1 MNIRV
6 SDIAGYLNT
15 TFEGDDILITGISS
29 IFNIKSNTL
38 CFVKNKQ
45 NVYCNKP
52 FLLLAPKGYK
62 NSANNSI
69 ILVDN
74 PRLSYAKVVSN
85 FLAEKEEVEDHKTA
99 MIHSTATIGKGSCI
113 GVYSSIG
120 KNVKIGNNTI
130 IKNNVHIICDKPLTS
145 KVEDAVALEK
155 LVHKN
160 KIVFALTHNYSGYPM
175 LREAKKLVEKNKI
188 GKIKVINV
196 EYPQGYTVAVKKKD
210 EKNILKW
217 RLDKNMCGPSMIL
230 AEIGTHAYHLM
241 RYVTGLEVKEV
252 SAEVNSLSDEISVDD
267 NAFMIVRMNNKA
279 RGSIWVSSAATGG
292 ENGLKIRA
300 YGTKGAVEWLQDEPN
315 ILKFTELNSSTQ
327 IITRA
332 SDAVSDLSI
341 QSSRVA
347 AGHPEGFFE
356 AFANIYTEFAD
367 SIQANLKKNKK
378 KLVHPSVNDG
388 VMGIKF
394 IFAAKKSSNL
404 NSKWIKI

>member
-1 MNIRV
+1 MKKKAK
-6 SDIAGYLNT
+6 IAFGKLDLLRNDQLN
-15 TFEGDDILITGISS
+15 
-29 IFNIKSNTL
+29 N
-38 CFVKNKQ
+38 KNKI
-45 NVYCNKP
+45 NIGFVGGGPNSFIGYTHR
-52 FLLLAPKGYK
+52 LAARFDNRFEFVAGVFSKDKKKSTQFGMSLGLDPNRCYSDYK
-62 NSANNSI
+62 I
-69 ILVDN
+69 M
-74 PRLSYAKVVSN
+74 AK
-85 FLAEKEEVEDHKTA
+85 KESSRSDGVQAIGIMTPSGDH
-99 MIHSTATIGKGSCI
+99 
-113 GVYSSIG
+113 Y
-120 KNVKIGNNTI
+120 KIAREF

-145 KVEDAVALEK
+145 KVEDALALEK

-160 KIVFALTHNYSGYPM
+160 KIIFALTHNYSGYPM

-210 EKNILKW
+210 EKNTLKW
-217 RLDKNMCGPSMIL
+217 RLDNNMCGPSMIL

-267 NAFMIVRMNNKA
+267 NAFMTVRMNNKA

-292 ENGLKIRA
+292 ENGLKIRV
-300 YGTKGAVEWLQDEPN
+300 YGTKGAVEWLQDDPN

-378 KLVHPSVNDG
+378 DLIHPTVNDG

>member
-1 MNIRV
+1 MQ
-6 SDIAGYLNT
+6 
-15 TFEGDDILITGISS
+15 
-29 IFNIKSNTL
+29 K
-38 CFVKNKQ
+38 KNKIAFGKLNLLRNDQ
-45 NVYCNKP
+45 LNNK
-52 FLLLAPKGYK
+52 KK
-62 NSANNSI
+62 I
-69 ILVDN
+69 
-74 PRLSYAKVVSN
+74 
-85 FLAEKEEVEDHKTA
+85 
-99 MIHSTATIGKGSCI
+99 
-113 GVYSSIG
+113 
-120 KNVKIGNNTI
+120 KIGFVGGGPNSFIGYTHRLAARFDNRFDFVAGVFSKDKKKSKEFGKSLGLDPDRCYNDYKVMAKKESARSDGLQALGIMTPSGDHYKI
-130 IKNNVHIICDKPLTS
+130 AKEFIKNKVHIICDKPLTA
-145 KVEDAVALEK
+145 KVEDAVALEN
-155 LVHKN
+155 LVIKN

-175 LREAKKLVEKNKI
+175 LREAKKLIEKNKI

-210 EKNILKW
+210 EKSTLKW
-217 RLDKNMCGPSMIL
+217 RLDKNLCGPSMIL

-267 NAFMIVRMNNKA
+267 NAFMIVRLNNKA

-292 ENGLKIRA
+292 ENGLKIRV
-300 YGTKGAVEWLQDEPN
+300 YGTKGAVEWLQDDPN
-315 ILKFTELNSSTQ
+315 ILKFTKLNSSTQ

-367 SIQANLKKNKK
+367 SIQNATSKNKK
-378 KLVHPSVNDG
+378 ATVHPTVNDG
-388 VMGIKF
+388 VRGIKF

>member
-1 MNIRV
+1 MKKKEK
-6 SDIAGYLNT
+6 IAFGKLN
-15 TFEGDDILITGISS
+15 
-29 IFNIKSNTL
+29 
-38 CFVKNKQ
+38 
-45 NVYCNKP
+45 
-52 FLLLAPKGYK
+52 LLRNDQL
-62 NSANNSI
+62 NNQKRI
-69 ILVDN
+69 
-74 PRLSYAKVVSN
+74 
-85 FLAEKEEVEDHKTA
+85 
-99 MIHSTATIGKGSCI
+99 
-113 GVYSSIG
+113 
-120 KNVKIGNNTI
+120 KIGFIGGGPNSFIGYTHRLAARFDNRFDFVAGVFSKDKKKSIAFGKSLGLDPERCYNDFKTMAKKESDRADGVEAI
-130 IKNNVHIICDKPLTS
+130 GIMTPSGDHYKIAKEFIKKKIHIICDKPLTA
-145 KVEDAVALEK
+145 KIEDAIALEK
-155 LVHKN
+155 
-160 KIVFALTHNYSGYPM
+160 IVKKSNIIFALTHNYSAYPM
-175 LREAKKLVEKNKI
+175 LREAKELLSKNKI

-210 EKNILKW
+210 EKSTLKW

-292 ENGLKIRA
+292 ENGLKIRV
-300 YGTKGAVEWLQDEPN
+300 YGTKGAVEWLQDDPN
-315 ILKFTELNSSTQ
+315 ILKFTELNAATQ

-332 SDAVSDLSI
+332 SDAVSELSI

-367 SIQANLKKNKK
+367 SIQTNFKKNKK
-378 KLVHPSVNDG
+378 KLVHPTVSDG

>member
-1 MNIRV
+1 MKKKAKIV
-6 SDIAGYLNT
+6 FGKLNLLRN
-15 TFEGDDILITGISS
+15 DQL
-29 IFNIKSNTL
+29 NN
-38 CFVKNKQ
+38 KNK
-45 NVYCNKP
+45 
-52 FLLLAPKGYK
+52 
-62 NSANNSI
+62 I
-69 ILVDN
+69 
-74 PRLSYAKVVSN
+74 
-85 FLAEKEEVEDHKTA
+85 
-99 MIHSTATIGKGSCI
+99 
-113 GVYSSIG
+113 
-120 KNVKIGNNTI
+120 KIGFVGGGPNSFIGYTHRLAARFDNRFDFVAGVFSKDKKKSKEFGKSLGLDPDRCYNDYKTMAKKESVRPDGVQAI
-130 IKNNVHIICDKPLTS
+130 GIMTPSGDHYKIAKEFIKKNVHIICDKPLTS
-145 KVEDAVALEK
+145 TIEDAVALEK
-155 LVHKN
+155 LVYKT
-160 KIVFALTHNYSGYPM
+160 KIVFALTHNYSSYPM

-188 GKIKVINV
+188 GIIKLINV

-210 EKNILKW
+210 EKSTLKW

-267 NAFMIVRMNNKA
+267 NAFMTVRMNNKA

-300 YGTKGAVEWLQDEPN
+300 YGTKGAVEWLQDDPN

-367 SIQANLKKNKK
+367 SIQANLKKNKI

>member
-1 MNIRV
+1 MQ
-6 SDIAGYLNT
+6 
-15 TFEGDDILITGISS
+15 
-29 IFNIKSNTL
+29 K
-38 CFVKNKQ
+38 KNKIAFGKLNLLRNDQ
-45 NVYCNKP
+45 LNNK
-52 FLLLAPKGYK
+52 KK
-62 NSANNSI
+62 I
-69 ILVDN
+69 
-74 PRLSYAKVVSN
+74 
-85 FLAEKEEVEDHKTA
+85 
-99 MIHSTATIGKGSCI
+99 
-113 GVYSSIG
+113 
-120 KNVKIGNNTI
+120 KIGFVGGGPNSFIGYTHRLAARFDNRFDFVAGVFSKDKKKSKEFGKSLGLDPDRCYNDYKVMAKKESARSDGLQALGIMTPSGDHYKI
-130 IKNNVHIICDKPLTS
+130 AKEFIKNKVHIICDKPLTA
-145 KVEDAVALEK
+145 KVEDAVALEN
-155 LVHKN
+155 LVIKN

-175 LREAKKLVEKNKI
+175 LREAKKLIEKNKI

-210 EKNILKW
+210 EKSTLKW
-217 RLDKNMCGPSMIL
+217 RLDKNLCGPSMIL

-267 NAFMIVRMNNKA
+267 NAFMIVRLNNKA

-292 ENGLKIRA
+292 ENGLKIRV
-300 YGTKGAVEWLQDEPN
+300 YGTKGAVEWLQDDPN
-315 ILKFTELNSSTQ
+315 ILKFTKVNSSTQ

-367 SIQANLKKNKK
+367 SIQNATSKNKK
-378 KLVHPSVNDG
+378 ATVHPTVNDG

>member
-1 MNIRV
+1 MQ
-6 SDIAGYLNT
+6 
-15 TFEGDDILITGISS
+15 
-29 IFNIKSNTL
+29 K
-38 CFVKNKQ
+38 KNKIAFGKLNLLRNDQ
-45 NVYCNKP
+45 LNNK
-52 FLLLAPKGYK
+52 KK
-62 NSANNSI
+62 I
-69 ILVDN
+69 
-74 PRLSYAKVVSN
+74 
-85 FLAEKEEVEDHKTA
+85 
-99 MIHSTATIGKGSCI
+99 
-113 GVYSSIG
+113 
-120 KNVKIGNNTI
+120 KIGFVGGGPNSFIGYTHRLAARFDNRFDFVAGVFSKNKKKSKEFGKSLGLDPDRCYNDYKLMAKKESARSDGLQALGIMTPSGDHYKI
-130 IKNNVHIICDKPLTS
+130 AKEFIKNKVHIICDKPLTA
-145 KVEDAVALEK
+145 KVEDAVALEN
-155 LVHKN
+155 LVIKN

-175 LREAKKLVEKNKI
+175 LREAKKLIEKNKI

-210 EKNILKW
+210 EKSTLKW
-217 RLDKNMCGPSMIL
+217 RLDKNLCGPSMIL

-267 NAFMIVRMNNKA
+267 NAFMIVRLNNKA

-292 ENGLKIRA
+292 ENGLKIRV
-300 YGTKGAVEWLQDEPN
+300 YGTKGAVEWLQDDPN
-315 ILKFTELNSSTQ
+315 ILKFTKLNSSTQ

-367 SIQANLKKNKK
+367 SIQNATSKNKK
-378 KLVHPSVNDG
+378 ATVHPNVNDG